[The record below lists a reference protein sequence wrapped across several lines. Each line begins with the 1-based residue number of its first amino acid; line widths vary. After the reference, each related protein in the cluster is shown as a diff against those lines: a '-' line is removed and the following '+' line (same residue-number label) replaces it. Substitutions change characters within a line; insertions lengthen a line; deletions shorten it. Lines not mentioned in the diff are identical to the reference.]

1 MRKILLCAALGFLA
15 MGCSDNKT
23 IDYAALAAKEYYDS
37 LMAGNYGYY
46 VDGFARQG
54 SLPEDYREQLLVN
67 AKQYVYAI
75 REQRH
80 GANEVRR
87 VGSKADSLS
96 KTTNV
101 FLMLCFG
108 DSINE
113 EVVVRMQEK
122 DGRWMMR

>member
-1 MRKILLCAALGFLA
+1 MRKILLCAAPGFLA

-54 SLPEDYREQLLVN
+54 SLQEDYREQLLVN

-80 GANEVRR
+80 GVHEVRI